1 MTTTIAAEKRQ
12 NITQRREAPLSTPS
26 DLKAVAT
33 RDITAAMNGILAD
46 VFALYIKTKN
56 LTHPIAER
64 VRKLGGLTIRSIG
77 HIART
82 QRLADNDAEY
92 VEPSD
97 MLAEL
102 REDNKTLTASLRQ
115 AHNVCDEHGDIATTS
130 LIEI

>member
-12 NITQRREAPLSTPS
+12 NITQRREAPLSTPT

-97 MLAEL
+97 MLAKL
-102 REDNKTLTASLRQ
+102 REDNKTLAASLQ
-115 AHNVCDEHGDIATTS
+115 ELTTS
-130 LIEI
+130 ATSTVTSPPRV

>member
-12 NITQRREAPLSTPS
+12 NITQRREAPLSTPT

-97 MLAEL
+97 MLAKL
-102 REDNKTLTASLRQ
+102 REENKTLAASLQ
-115 AHNVCDEHGDIATTS
+115 ELTTS
-130 LIEI
+130 ATSTVTSPPRV

>member
-64 VRKLGGLTIRSIG
+64 VRKLGGLTIRSIV

-92 VEPSD
+92 VEPSA
-97 MLAEL
+97 MLAIL
-102 REDNKTLTASLRQ
+102 REENKTLAASLQ
-115 AHNVCDEHGDIATTS
+115 ELTTS
-130 LIEI
+130 ATSTVTSPPRV

>member
-97 MLAEL
+97 MLAKL
-102 REDNKTLTASLRQ
+102 REDNKTLAASLQ
-115 AHNVCDEHGDIATTS
+115 ELTTS
-130 LIEI
+130 ATSTVTSPPRV